1 MSSGDRLS
9 GQATERETPGS
20 YQNNCLDLNLTSFSV
35 SDITLTRGIRD
46 IHTYIHT

>member
-20 YQNNCLDLNLTSFSV
+20 YQNNCLDLDLTGFSV
-35 SDITLTRGIRD
+35 SDITLARD
-46 IHTYIHT
+46 VQ